1 MKWVEKTAKTV
12 EEAVELALNELGIT
26 KDKAD
31 IEILEQP
38 NKGFLGLIGSR
49 LAKVK
54 VSIVEEKEKTAEL
67 STAETKVQVTDK
79 SDQKDAAYKFLR
91 EVLNC
96 MDIKAEIKIKYT
108 EKGLY
113 INLIGPKM
121 GIVIGRRGQTLDSLQ
136 YLVSLVVNKNKGKD
150 DFVRVVLD
158 TENYRVKREETLVRL
173 AKRLADRVV
182 KTRRKMELEPMNPY
196 ERRIIH
202 SALQDYPG
210 VITYSEGEEPNRKV
224 IIACK

>member
-12 EEAVELALNELGIT
+12 EEAVELALQELNIT

-31 IEILEQP
+31 IEVLEQP
-38 NKGFLGLIGSR
+38 NKGFFGLIGSR

-54 VSIVEEKEKTAEL
+54 VAAAEEKSTAEAKTKVKDIDREKEKDT
-67 STAETKVQVTDK
+67 
-79 SDQKDAAYKFLR
+79 AYKFLR
-91 EVLNC
+91 EILNC
-96 MDIKAEIKIKYT
+96 MDIKAEIKVKQT
-108 EKGLY
+108 ERGLY
-113 INLIGPKM
+113 IDLIGPRM
-121 GIVIGRRGQTLDSLQ
+121 GIIIGRRGQTLDALQ
-136 YLVSLVVNKNKGKD
+136 YLVSLVVNKNKGREEY
-150 DFVRVVLD
+150 VRVVLD
-158 TENYRVKREETLVRL
+158 TENYREKREETLVRL
-173 AKRLADRVV
+173 ANRLAERVV
-182 KTRRKMELEPMNPY
+182 KSRRMMQLEPMNPY